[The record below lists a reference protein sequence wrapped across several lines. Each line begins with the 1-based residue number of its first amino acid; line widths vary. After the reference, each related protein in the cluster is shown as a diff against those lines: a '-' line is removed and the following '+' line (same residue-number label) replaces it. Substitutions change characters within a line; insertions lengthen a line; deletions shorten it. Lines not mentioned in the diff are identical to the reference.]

1 MPRLNKVDIPII
13 ALWISHRVLL
23 TKELIGRRTS
33 KGMPTDIKA
42 RRLTSVSD
50 QSIGPYE
57 DILRRYPLVNGEGM
71 LNRNIG
77 KRELSFMPR

>member
-1 MPRLNKVDIPII
+1 M